1 MLNAMMALVLPIHV
15 TGIRKPSMEM
25 EGIVYRKLMI
35 PSVREEAFRFSA
47 MRIPILTP
55 TMVAKTIAIADI
67 CKCS

>member
-1 MLNAMMALVLPIHV
+1 MLNAMMALVLPIPV

-47 MRIPILTP
+47 MRIPTLTP